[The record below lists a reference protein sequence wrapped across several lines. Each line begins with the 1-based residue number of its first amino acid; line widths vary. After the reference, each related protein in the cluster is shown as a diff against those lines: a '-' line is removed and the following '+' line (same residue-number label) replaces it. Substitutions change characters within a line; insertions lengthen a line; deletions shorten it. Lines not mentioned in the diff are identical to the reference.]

1 MISFSDLQEVL
12 TKNTKASEFIDDFV
26 KSDNP
31 KFAGK
36 SPAKRKQMAL
46 AAYYAKQNEEMIKE
60 DHYVHVNDGSKY
72 DQAPHEK
79 DVEHVMRGV
88 KSHGGENAGLSDKGV
103 VFKFKS
109 KTDAEGFRSH
119 VNKCPHRSCDAHHID
134 ESVNEGVMQPNGTDK
149 VDYDKGMD
157 GNPQNPDKKNK
168 KSNGSDIK
176 ILNGEQEPP
185 IKESDAAWAAAE
197 EKRRE
202 KEKLARISDKDK
214 NTLSKLSA
222 LMAKE
227 KKPMKEA
234 MYVEQSR
241 AESGELFKSLVDR
254 AHAASERGDHT
265 QAKRHLAN
273 AQTARYG
280 ILAKHMP
287 KHKASFDKY
296 KELKN
301 SYTNSDDHVR
311 EDISIDEAHKINDRV
326 EIIKGSA
333 KGTKGR
339 IGEIRHGAYKGAPK
353 TYTVYH
359 GENGAVQVPKEHIR
373 KLKEQEAVMPSYTK
387 EETLDEISKDTLRS
401 YANKAFAQGNDLHY
415 DLAHSKGDKATD
427 AERAAMKAKLSKRND
442 GVIKASQKLNRE
454 DMDEAAIDH
463 QHRIAR
469 DTVKNPNKSLLG
481 GPSAKEAEETLR
493 KKYGYDDKKIAK
505 LKEAVDTVKKDA
517 SGKVIAWSH
526 EGDWEKMSGKKQG
539 QGKAANLAGR
549 ALQQTKKLTK
559 EEKDARE
566 YGYEGDMAM
575 SQLKTIIRHSEHL
588 MGMLQPDTDLPEW
601 VQSKITLATDY
612 MQTAH
617 DYLMS
622 EMNESLDENGLWDN
636 IHAKRKR
643 IAAGSGEKMRK
654 PGSKGAPSAQG
665 LKDAQVKEDFE
676 LNEGTRSAWDISR
689 TADQASKLAKIK
701 GGTSSNEGKEAHY
714 KAGMAHHDA
723 VLAHKSA
730 LKRAEASGDHA
741 AAGDHEEAIEHH
753 EAESR
758 KHSNLSESAW
768 GRDKMT
774 SLRQAHDR
782 HMEKALAANK
792 AGDDVAVKTHQR
804 KMQMIQGK
812 MQKLKQ
818 NEEVELSESQEY
830 VVYHAKSGAV
840 HSVHKNKDAAENA
853 KSKLSNHKIGSRKA
867 GSDNSYV
874 SEEVELGEECD
885 ILAELDKKTL
895 GNYVKKAH
903 DQLMKH
909 TSTVN
914 TKYGRGDSDAFAYAH
929 DDTAVRKTANR
940 TKGMNQAVN
949 KLTKEE
955 VEEFMQTEDYDQ
967 LDELSKD
974 TLKSYVGKASQN
986 ARIQGMMQMD
996 YAHRS
1001 KKAKSSGMK
1010 NAWDKMSRDAMKTG
1024 WKREDGIKSAVNKLT
1039 KEDNMLTYSEFM
1051 AQLLEGRADDLKDK
1065 LAADREARLSNYDY
1079 SKEKAAKKSPVQ
1091 KVKGHS
1097 YGAGEE
1103 EGEDDEGSTKTV
1115 KPASE
1120 KRGRGRPA
1128 GSKSGAR
1135 V

>member
-1 MISFSDLQEVL
+1 MISFSELAKKL
-12 TKNTKASEFIDDFV
+12 T
-26 KSDNP
+26 
-31 KFAGK
+31 
-36 SPAKRKQMAL
+36 
-46 AAYYAKQNEEMIKE
+46 
-60 DHYVHVNDGSKY
+60 
-72 DQAPHEK
+72 
-79 DVEHVMRGV
+79 
-88 KSHGGENAGLSDKGV
+88 
-103 VFKFKS
+103 
-109 KTDAEGFRSH
+109 
-119 VNKCPHRSCDAHHID
+119 
-134 ESVNEGVMQPNGTDK
+134 EGVMQPNGTDK

-168 KSNGSDIK
+168 KSRGSDIK

-185 IKESDAAWAAAE
+185 IKEDKSYIE
-197 EKRRE
+197 QH
-202 KEKLARISDKDK
+202 LADKDINASVSG
-214 NTLSKLSA
+214 NTVKVHSSDVAATKKHL
-222 LMAKE
+222 AKAGYNH
-227 KKPMKEA
+227 KVVGGLNEA

-254 AHAASERGDHT
+254 AHASSKAGNHT

-280 ILAKHMP
+280 ITSGNMA

-311 EDISIDEAHKINDRV
+311 EDISIDEDLQPHQLKQIHKEYQYHKSRSTADVLKTHKGMHRV
-326 EIIKGSA
+326 QSQNYTAGEMGGKEGLISDIMQHKHGKTRMTAYHALPSA
-333 KGTKGR
+333 QKKALSET
-339 IGEIRHGAYKGAPK
+339 
-353 TYTVYH
+353 
-359 GENGAVQVPKEHIR
+359 
-373 KLKEQEAVMPSYTK
+373 EAVMPSYTKEETINEISQETKSSYVSKAIQNILDRRAKEKASLVNPKRKNYPEYKAHVKKTDDRESTVNKLTK

-401 YANKAFAQGNDLHY
+401 YANKAFAHGNDLHY
-415 DLAHSKGDKATD
+415 DIDHTSDKDEKAKL
-427 AERAAMKAKLSKRND
+427 RAKLSKRND
-442 GVIKASQKLNRE
+442 GVIKASQKLRKE
-454 DMDEAAIDH
+454 DMDEA
-463 QHRIAR
+463 
-469 DTVKNPNKSLLG
+469 VS
-481 GPSAKEAEETLR
+481 
-493 KKYGYDDKKIAK
+493 
-505 LKEAVDTVKKDA
+505 TVKKDA

-539 QGKAANLAGR
+539 QGKAANLAGK

-559 EEKDARE
+559 EEKDEGE
-566 YGYEGDMAM
+566 YGYEGDMAI
-575 SQLKTIIRHSEHL
+575 SQLKTICRHAEHL
-588 MGMLQPDTDLPEW
+588 MGMLKPDTDLPEW

-617 DYLMS
+617 DYMMS
-622 EMNESLDENGLWDN
+622 EMNESLNEAAHVYDTKTGKVHSTHDTYRKAINAMNKLNDKHPGYDTPGGLVQSKFGAKRVSEDVDLEEKRGLWDN

-654 PGSKGAPSAQG
+654 PGSKGAPSAQD
-665 LKDAQVKEDFE
+665 LKDAQVKEDI
-676 LNEGTRSAWDISR
+676 N
-689 TADQASKLAKIK
+689 
-701 GGTSSNEGKEAHY
+701 
-714 KAGMAHHDA
+714 
-723 VLAHKSA
+723 
-730 LKRAEASGDHA
+730 
-741 AAGDHEEAIEHH
+741 
-753 EAESR
+753 
-758 KHSNLSESAW
+758 ESAW

-818 NEEVELSESQEY
+818 NEEVEL
-830 VVYHAKSGAV
+830 
-840 HSVHKNKDAAENA
+840 
-853 KSKLSNHKIGSRKA
+853 
-867 GSDNSYV
+867 
-874 SEEVELGEECD
+874 GEECE
-885 ILAELDKKTL
+885 ILSELSKKTL
-895 GNYVKKAH
+895 GSYVKKAALSQH
-903 DQLMKH
+903 YDNKNFNSKE
-909 TSTVN
+909 TN
-914 TKYGRGDSDAFAYAH
+914 NK
-929 DDTAVRKTANR
+929 DTQSNDEKIAGVKKSSKR
-940 TKGMNQAVN
+940 TMGVMNAVN
-949 KLTKEE
+949 RLTKEE
-955 VEEFMQTEDYDQ
+955 VEDFMQTEEYDQ

-974 TLKSYVGKASQN
+974 TLKSYVGKASKN
-986 ARIQGMMQMD
+986 ARIQGMMQTD

-1024 WKREDGIKSAVNKLT
+1024 WKREDGIKTAVNKLT

-1065 LAADREARLSNYDY
+1065 LAADREARLNNYDY